1 MDEED
6 TRKDTVH
13 QLLDLAMKMPSAVSR
28 THIKQIVELMGDID
42 EWGDILS
49 EASDG
54 DTITLTANPPAPAE
68 PLEVRRDSTVLF
80 KETASGYIVD
90 RVAKSIVGSFKPEGL
105 YNVFLAGE
113 EWSRAVKRFPPPFG
127 REQGWLILRDEN
139 ADVNVLKTLMV
150 HESDVLAV
158 MNDSVS
164 Q

>member
-13 QLLDLAMKMPSAVSR
+13 QLLDLAMKMPSAVSM
-28 THIKQIVELMGDID
+28 THIKQIVGLMGDID
-42 EWGDILS
+42 EFDDILS
-49 EASDG
+49 VASDG
-54 DTITLTANPPAPAE
+54 DTITVTAKPPVPAE

-80 KETASGYIVD
+80 FDTAAGYIVD
-90 RVAKSIVGSFKPEGL
+90 RVAKSIVGTFTPEGL

-113 EWSRAVKRFPPPFG
+113 EWVRAVKRVPPPFG

-158 MNDSVS
+158 VNDSVS